1 MNSTNT
7 DEIFMEGLKEEFM
20 EEMVTNLTK
29 MAALLTENKFEE
41 ISRIAHDI
49 KGTAGIFE
57 FHEGTEIAKQLQF
70 AAQYEEREKTRKLID
85 RLKEYMKK
93 NGLDI

>member
-1 MNSTNT
+1 MSNPNT

-20 EEMVTNLTK
+20 ETMVTNLTQ
-29 MAALLTENKFEE
+29 MAALIKKNKFEA
-41 ISRIAHDI
+41 IARIAHDI
-49 KGTAGIFE
+49 KGTAGIFG
-57 FHEGTEIAKQLQF
+57 FDEGTEIAKQLQF
-70 AAQYEEREKTRKLID
+70 AAKDEELEKTRELID